1 MGIIDDFTKAAL
13 NHTDVED
20 IPTAAMES
28 TFFSKDDLVWRKED
42 WGTKCPWLFITGHSG
57 SGKSTM
63 AKEMSKAL
71 RVQVIELDWFDRM
84 DTVKL
89 EETDSNYSA
98 WKLYMEC
105 IKKTG
110 LTSTA
115 TLHGEERQK
124 YFLESWNHLAEALK
138 RTNKRYIIEGVQVF
152 TLMRGLD
159 EPYTSPI
166 IVKGTSAAVSLMRAY
181 KRGNGRIIVSG
192 SKVNFF
198 ACVRMWL
205 GAETRCKEFMS
216 KLLASG
222 EPEVVAF

>member
-1 MGIIDDFTKAAL
+1 MGIIDDFTRAAIEGA
-13 NHTDVED
+13 NVED
-20 IPTAAMES
+20 IPMAAMES
-28 TFFSKDDLVWRKED
+28 TFFSKDDLVWRKDE

-63 AKEMSKAL
+63 ARDMSKAL
-71 RVQVIELDWFDRM
+71 RVQVIEFDWFDRM
-84 DTVKL
+84 DTVKID
-89 EETDSNYSA
+89 ESDPNYSA
-98 WKLYMEC
+98 WKLYMDC

-138 RTNKRYIIEGVQVF
+138 RPGKRYIIEGVQVF

-159 EPYTSPI
+159 VTYNSPI

-181 KRGNGRIIVSG
+181 KRGNGKIIVSG
-192 SKVNFF
+192 SKVSFF
-198 ACVRMWL
+198 SCVRMWL
-205 GAETRCKEFMS
+205 GAESRCKEFMS

-222 EPEVVAF
+222 EPEIVAF